1 MGGQGSGRPSR
12 EEEQTGRKE
21 RIPLGRPR
29 FRLSASKI
37 IPPGMVGRW
46 VNDDPGRLDA
56 AQEGGWRFL
65 ADPNAK
71 IGEGAGNER
80 EMLSANVCR
89 RVGTRDGGEKKVGY
103 LMVIDKELYDQDQAE
118 KQQQIDSVE
127 QGLARGEV
135 DGGLRKGD
143 GVYTSEDEIK
153 IQHSKVHRRS
163 A

>member
-1 MGGQGSGRPSR
+1 MGGIGSGRPTR
-12 EEEQTGRKE
+12 EEEQTGRKA

-29 FRLSASKI
+29 FRLSASKL
-37 IPPGMVGRW
+37 IPPEKVGRW
-46 VNDDPGRLDA
+46 VNDDPGRLEA
-56 AQEGGWRFL
+56 AQEGGWVFL
-65 ADPNAK
+65 SDPNAK
-71 IGEGAGNER
+71 VGESAENER
-80 EMLSANVCR
+80 DLLSTNVRR

-118 KQQQIDSVE
+118 KQQQIDAVE
-127 QGLARGEV
+127 RGLARGEV

-153 IQHSKVHRRS
+153 IQHSKVQRRS